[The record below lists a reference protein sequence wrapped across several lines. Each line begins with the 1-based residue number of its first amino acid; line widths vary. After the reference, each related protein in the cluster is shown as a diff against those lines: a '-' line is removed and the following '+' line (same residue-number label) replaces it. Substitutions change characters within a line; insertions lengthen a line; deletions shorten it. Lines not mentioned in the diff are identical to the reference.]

1 MKRARAGTEL
11 AYTVSAQQR
20 RAYLSLPAARL
31 GPGVLVVHEAEGLG
45 DFARDSCDRL
55 AREGFVALAPDWLGT
70 GPATSADEARRLA
83 AALDPARAADALDAA
98 VDVLLG
104 RDACQGARIGAL
116 GFGWGG
122 PLALALATRS
132 HRIGAAALC
141 WGTHP
146 SLAPDLAKL
155 EAVCLALFAEHDP
168 LTPPGA
174 ARSFE
179 DGLRAAGR
187 RGAVRIVPGVSPGY
201 LDAGRPAAF
210 DAAAAASSWDV
221 LLSFLRAEL
230 A

>member
-1 MKRARAGTEL
+1 MQRVGAGTEL

-20 RAYLSLPAARL
+20 RAYLSLPAGL

-45 DFARDSCDRL
+45 DFAREACDRL

-122 PLALALATRS
+122 PQALALAGRS
-132 HRIGAAALC
+132 HRIGAAATC
-141 WGTHP
+141 WGEHP
-146 SLAPDLAKL
+146 RLDPDLAKL
-155 EAVCLALFAEHDP
+155 EAACLALFAEHDP
-168 LTPPGA
+168 LAPPGA
-174 ARSFE
+174 ARALE
-179 DGLRAAGR
+179 ERLRVAGR
-187 RGAVRIVPGVSPGY
+187 RGAVRIVPGVSAGY
-201 LDAGRPAAF
+201 LDAGRPTAF
-210 DAAAAASSWDV
+210 DAKAAAASWDV

-230 A
+230 T